1 MTTSTRSV
9 TAPAALARNR
19 LGVPQVIYFA
29 LSGVAPLT
37 VVAGVITTAY
47 AVTGLTS
54 VPAAFYLVAV
64 VLAVFSVG
72 FVAMSRHIRN
82 AGAFYAYI
90 ARGLGRPAGVGAAG
104 VALVAYNLLQVG
116 LYGAFGA
123 TAASFIGSKTGLHWP
138 WWVWSLIAWAVVG
151 LLGLLRVDL
160 NGAVLA
166 VLTTAE
172 LVVIII
178 LTVTGLTKPAGG
190 HFSAATLSPAV
201 LTKGGIGAALAIAV
215 LGYVGFETSAVYT
228 EEARNHQRTV
238 RLATYYCLAIVAV
251 VYTAAGW
258 MLAITYGPAH
268 VVSVARQ
275 QGPGML
281 FGVGSQV
288 LADIG
293 QSLFLTSLFAAM
305 IAFHSAVGRYLFPLG
320 RERVLPRWLGRPG
333 PSGAPAAA
341 SLVQSAI
348 GLAVILLYAAQG
360 WDPLVQLF
368 FYLGTT
374 GGFGVLVLA
383 AATSIAVIVFFA
395 RDRRGES
402 VWSAVIAPVLSAAA
416 LVAMVWLVVD
426 NYATL
431 LGVAPG
437 SALAWMFP
445 AVFAVAAAAGIAW
458 ALIMKATRPRAY
470 AAIGSGPGER

>member
-1 MTTSTRSV
+1 
-9 TAPAALARNR
+9 
-19 LGVPQVIYFA
+19 
-29 LSGVAPLT
+29 
-37 VVAGVITTAY
+37 
-47 AVTGLTS
+47 
-54 VPAAFYLVAV
+54 
-64 VLAVFSVG
+64 
-72 FVAMSRHIRN
+72 
-82 AGAFYAYI
+82 
-90 ARGLGRPAGVGAAG
+90 
-104 VALVAYNLLQVG
+104 
-116 LYGAFGA
+116 
-123 TAASFIGSKTGLHWP
+123 
-138 WWVWSLIAWAVVG
+138 
-151 LLGLLRVDL
+151 
-160 NGAVLA
+160 
-166 VLTTAE
+166 
-172 LVVIII
+172 
-178 LTVTGLTKPAGG
+178 
-190 HFSAATLSPAV
+190 
-201 LTKGGIGAALAIAV
+201 
-215 LGYVGFETSAVYT
+215 
-228 EEARNHQRTV
+228 V
-238 RLATYYCLAIVAV
+238 RLATYSCLAIVAV

-281 FGVGSQV
+281 FGVGSPV
-288 LADIG
+288 LGDIG

-320 RERVLPRWLGRPG
+320 RERVLPGWLGRPG
-333 PSGAPAAA
+333 PSGAPVAA

-395 RDRRGES
+395 WDRRGES
-402 VWSAVIAPVLSAAA
+402 LWSAVIAPALSAAA

-437 SALAWMFP
+437 SALAWIFP

-470 AAIGSGPGER
+470 AAIGSGPGEK